1 MQDYSSYSFKGFWFQ
16 PEYPSKEEVKPF
28 GNNNFLKKYW
38 DEDSFSQDS
47 SSNTSMFE
55 NYFNFDFDGY
65 SQNIQGGNYPS
76 SYFDSYFNIDFNNMS
91 SNIGSSNNLSNSTN
105 NNYFGAYEEV
115 LNNFYSSIGYTNEN
129 GLNNNQSNNKSCIN
143 LDNNYNSYFNP
154 ISN

>member
-16 PEYPSKEEVKPF
+16 PEYPSKDEIKPF

-76 SYFDSYFNIDFNNMS
+76 SYFDSYFNIDFN
-91 SNIGSSNNLSNSTN
+91 SSNNNGNNFNS
-105 NNYFGAYEEV
+105 YEQV
-115 LNNFYSSIGYTNEN
+115 LNNFYSQIGYTN
-129 GLNNNQSNNKSCIN
+129 NNRSENKSSIV
-143 LDNNYNSYFNP
+143 LDNNYNSYFNS
-154 ISN
+154 IFN